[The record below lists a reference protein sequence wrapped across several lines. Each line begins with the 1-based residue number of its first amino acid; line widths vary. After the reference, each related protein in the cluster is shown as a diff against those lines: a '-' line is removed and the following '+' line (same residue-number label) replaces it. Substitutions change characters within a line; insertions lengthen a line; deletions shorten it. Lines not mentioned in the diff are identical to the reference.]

1 VANLSDFF
9 FFGGY
14 FSPFCEKE
22 HSVTN
27 SLFWKKKSTKKEKRK
42 ITTQLK

>member
-1 VANLSDFF
+1 VIFF

-22 HSVTN
+22 TFCHKLPFLEKEIN
-27 SLFWKKKSTKKEKRK
+27 KKRKKK